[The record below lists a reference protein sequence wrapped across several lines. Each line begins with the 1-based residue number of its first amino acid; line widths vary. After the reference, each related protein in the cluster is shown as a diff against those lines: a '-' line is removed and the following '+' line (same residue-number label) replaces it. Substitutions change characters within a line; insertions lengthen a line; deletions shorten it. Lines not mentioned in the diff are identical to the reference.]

1 MSDFVNTIGEDKG
14 PKKSYRMK
22 FTNSLGNGFDVN
34 IMISDEMLV
43 KLKKEFKK
51 KGMKIHSIEEIPN

>member
-22 FTNSLGNGFDVN
+22 FTNQHGMGIDVN
-34 IMISDEMLV
+34 ILISDEMLK

-51 KGMKIHSIEEIPN
+51 KGMRIHSIEEIKS